1 MKKGIVYL
9 VSAMLL
15 FLMPSVLADD
25 VEYGIPDYKGE
36 LRIHQDNS
44 ADFKQQISYQFDTDY
59 NGQIVTLGTDRMPEG
74 FSVDKE
80 PKVSAVIFR
89 NGKKRSAKVH
99 WELTKEEAGYKLKIY
114 NKGYEDDKVTV
125 TVSWHLKNMLY
136 AYQDIAELRWLPITN
151 WDVSLENVRF
161 SVSTD
166 KAVKDSKLWG
176 HLGAFTPSLQASLT
190 DKTYTL
196 TRKNVDGKLELHGYW
211 DRSYLTSVAHPI
223 ASKRKAIILKQE
235 KLLVKQYQEKLTRF
249 GKEIPV
255 IILVAGAVG
264 LIFLV
269 VFVWR
274 INRFA
279 RFEKHDRLYEVPED
293 LSPLL
298 VANSVYATT
307 LEDAQNGNSS
317 DISFTNLAQA
327 TILDLIDRKVL
338 SYDGH
343 ELSFDKLERATDYEL
358 DFLKLAFGDAEVKT
372 VKTLFSDYAY
382 DYDKTLARL
391 EKRYSGSQ
399 LEDEMKKSSRSISR
413 LLNERTA
420 AVDRDVDSE
429 LAAKGIDS
437 PYRDLTN
444 RETLA
449 SYLIY
454 IWAFSF
460 GLVSLCLFA
469 YILMTLPQLWPA
481 YAYLVVLALGYAGLV
496 YHLMKPLQ
504 TKGVVTKEG
513 AYRLYQWHSFKQMLL
528 AVKTFERAELESIVV
543 WNRILVYAT
552 LFGYADKVEKA
563 LRVHGMRL
571 PDSFATVTFSDFNY
585 AFALSA
591 SHYTASVTG
600 VASASSFSL
609 PASSGTGVSGGFTG
623 GGGGGGG
630 GAF

>member
-9 VSAMLL
+9 VSAILL

-25 VEYGIPDYKGE
+25 VEYSIPDYKGE

-59 NGQIVTLGTDRMPEG
+59 NGQIVTLGTGRMPEG

-80 PKVSAVIFR
+80 PKVSAIIVR
-89 NGKKRSAKVH
+89 DGKKTSAKVR
-99 WELTKEEAGYKLKIY
+99 WDLTKEEAGYQLKIY
-114 NKGYEDDKVTV
+114 NRGYEDDKVTV

-136 AYQDIAELRWLPITN
+136 AYQDVAELRWLPITD
-151 WDVSLENVRF
+151 WSVPLEQVNF

-166 KAVKDSKLWG
+166 KEVKNSKLWG
-176 HLGAFTPSLQASLT
+176 HLGAFTPSLQASLS
-190 DKTYTL
+190 DRTYTL
-196 TRKNVDGKLELHGYW
+196 TRKNVEGKLELHGYW
-211 DRSYLTSVAHPI
+211 DRSYLISVAHPI
-223 ASKRKAIILKQE
+223 KSKRKAIILKQE

-249 GKEIPV
+249 GKEMPV

-327 TILDLIDRKVL
+327 TILDFIDRKVL

-358 DFLKLAFGDAEVKT
+358 DFLTLAFGDEEVKT
-372 VKTLFSDYAY
+372 VKALFSDYAY

-399 LEDEMKKSSRSISR
+399 LEDEMKKAHALSLVCSMSAQLLLTGMLSLSLR
-413 LLNERTA
+413 L
-420 AVDRDVDSE
+420 
-429 LAAKGIDS
+429 
-437 PYRDLTN
+437 
-444 RETLA
+444 
-449 SYLIY
+449 
-454 IWAFSF
+454 
-460 GLVSLCLFA
+460 
-469 YILMTLPQLWPA
+469 
-481 YAYLVVLALGYAGLV
+481 
-496 YHLMKPLQ
+496 
-504 TKGVVTKEG
+504 
-513 AYRLYQWHSFKQMLL
+513 
-528 AVKTFERAELESIVV
+528 
-543 WNRILVYAT
+543 
-552 LFGYADKVEKA
+552 KA
-563 LRVHGMRL
+563 LTHL
-571 PDSFATVTFSDFNY
+571 TVI
-585 AFALSA
+585 
-591 SHYTASVTG
+591 
-600 VASASSFSL
+600 
-609 PASSGTGVSGGFTG
+609 
-623 GGGGGGG
+623 
-630 GAF
+630 